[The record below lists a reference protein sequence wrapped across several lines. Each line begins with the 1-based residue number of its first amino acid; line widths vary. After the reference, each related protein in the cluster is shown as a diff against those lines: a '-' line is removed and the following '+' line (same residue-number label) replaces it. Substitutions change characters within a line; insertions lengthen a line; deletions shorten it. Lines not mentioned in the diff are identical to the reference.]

1 MPVLQEIE
9 AHLTGPG
16 QPFELERATVHGEDV
31 TVFKNRPRSLRDVL
45 ERSRAFST
53 ADYMVWEDG
62 RRYTYA
68 EHLTL
73 VASLAARLQTEFHIT
88 PGDRVAILAA
98 NCPEWVLSFW
108 AVTSLGAV
116 AVGLNAWWTADEIL
130 YGATDCAPCLLIADE
145 KRLARLTPEQL
156 RALPCP
162 VLRIDPAFEAALRPT
177 DQTADAP
184 AQAPATLPTVPI
196 TEEMPA
202 VMLYTSG
209 TTGRPKAA
217 VHTHGNMGSLLMVSF
232 FHGARLM
239 AIAPPPSIAGPPT
252 QSCILVTSP
261 LFHVSGL
268 HCAAVTALG
277 GGAKTVWTMGR
288 FNPETVLRLLKD
300 ERVTGWGYTATML
313 HRVVNHPLATPEHF
327 RSLRMMG
334 GGGSPIPEALQD
346 KALRLVPH
354 VKSTMGVGYGL
365 TEGCAFSTLNPG
377 PELREHPTSAG
388 RPVPTVELQIRDAAG
403 QPLPEGQDG
412 DIHVRGPLVM
422 LEYFRNPEAT
432 AAVIGPG
439 RWLRT
444 GDVGHLVDGRLYLAS
459 RKRDLILRGGENVYP
474 LEIEQRLEA
483 HPRVAEAAVVG
494 LPDDELGQTVCAF
507 VRVTP
512 AQGLAAVLPPR
523 AGEPEAEPGA
533 LTQAEEAAL
542 AEELRA
548 FVGEALAYFKVP
560 AELRFVR
567 EPLPRNA
574 TGKVLKHVLLG
585 EPSAFIEE

>member
-1 MPVLQEIE
+1 MPVAPPHMPVLQEIE

-16 QPFELERATVHGEDV
+16 QPFELEETTVLGQQV
-31 TVFKNRPRSLRDVL
+31 TAFKNRPRSLRDVL
-45 ERSRAFST
+45 ERSRAFGA

-68 EHLTL
+68 EHLAL
-73 VASLAARLQTEFHIT
+73 VAALAERLQAEFRIT

-130 YGATDCAPCLLIADE
+130 YGVTDCAPRLLIADE

-156 RALPCP
+156 SALPCP

-177 DQTADAP
+177 DQTADTA
-184 AQAPATLPTVPI
+184 AQAPPTLPTTPI
-196 TEEMPA
+196 TEDMPA

-239 AIAPPPSIAGPPT
+239 ALAPPPAPNAPPPAPN
-252 QSCILVTSP
+252 CILVTSP

-277 GGAKTVWTMGR
+277 GGAKTVWTQGR

-313 HRVVNHPLATPEHF
+313 HRVVNHPLATPAHF
-327 RSLRMMG
+327 ASLRMMG

-346 KALRLVPH
+346 AALSLVPQ
-354 VKSTMGVGYGL
+354 VRQTMGVGYGL

-377 PELREHPTSAG
+377 PELRAFPDSAG
-388 RPVPTVELQIRDAAG
+388 RPVPTVELEIRDAAG
-403 QPLPEGQDG
+403 NALPDGQDG

-422 LEYFRNPEAT
+422 LEYFRNPTAT
-432 AAVIGPG
+432 AEVLGPG

-444 GDVGHLVDGRLYLAS
+444 GDVGHMQDGRLYLCS

-483 HPRVAEAAVVG
+483 HPQVAEAAVVG
-494 LPDDELGQTVCAF
+494 LPDEELGQTVCAF
-507 VRVTP
+507 VRLTHAP
-512 AQGLAAVLPPR
+512 AT
-523 AGEPEAEPGA
+523 EA
-533 LTQAEEAAL
+533 QEAAL
-542 AEELRA
+542 GAELRA
-548 FVGEALAYFKVP
+548 WVKETLAYFKVP
-560 AELRFVR
+560 AELRFVS

>member
-1 MPVLQEIE
+1 MPADATPTPDLAAIE

-16 QPFELERATVHGEDV
+16 QPFELEQATILGQPV
-31 TVFKNRPRSLRDVL
+31 TAFKHRPRSLRDVL
-45 ERSRAFST
+45 QRSST
-53 ADYMVWEDG
+53 FGQADYMVWEDG

-73 VASLAARLQTEFHIT
+73 VANLAANLQSIHGIK

-130 YGATDCAPCLLIADE
+130 YGIADCQPSLLIADE
-145 KRLARLTPEQL
+145 KRLARLSAEQL
-156 RALPCP
+156 ASVPCWVLP
-162 VLRIDPAFEAALRPT
+162 IDADFEAALREPRAGHT
-177 DQTADAP
+177 P
-184 AQAPATLPTVPI
+184 AALPTTPI
-196 TEEMPA
+196 TEDMPA

-217 VHTHGNMGSLLMVSF
+217 VHTHGNLGSLLMVSF

-239 AIAPPPSIAGPPT
+239 ALRPPAADAPPN
-252 QSCILVTSP
+252 CVLVTSP

-288 FNPETVLRLLKD
+288 FEPLTVLRLIQE
-300 ERVTGWGYTATML
+300 ERVTGWGYTSTML
-313 HRVVNHPLATPEHF
+313 HRVVHHPRAAEYDLS
-327 RSLRMMG
+327 SLRMMG
-334 GGGSPIPEALQD
+334 GGGSPIPERLQNEALQ
-346 KALRLVPH
+346 LVPQ
-354 VKSTMGVGYGL
+354 VQQTMGVGYGL

-377 PELREHPTSAG
+377 PELRAHPMSAG
-388 RPVPTVELQIRDAAG
+388 RPVPTVELQIRDENG
-403 QPLPEGQDG
+403 QPLPEGEDG

-422 LEYFRNPEAT
+422 LEYFGNPEAT
-432 AAVIGPG
+432 ASVLLPG

-444 GDVGHLVDGRLYLAS
+444 GDVGQLRDGRLYLCS

-474 LEIEQRLEA
+474 QEIEQRLEA
-483 HPRVAEAAVVG
+483 HPLVAECAVVG
-494 LPDDELGQTVCAF
+494 VPDEELGQRVAAF
-507 VRVTP
+507 VRVTEQ
-512 AQGLAAVLPPR
+512 APPPSPQLED
-523 AGEPEAEPGA
+523 A
-533 LTQAEEAAL
+533 
-542 AEELRA
+542 LRA
-548 FVGEALAYFKVP
+548 WVAEALAYFKVP
-560 AELRFVR
+560 AELRFVT

-585 EPSAFIEE
+585 EQSAFIEE